1 MSRAAAAPVA
11 VLALAGCGGR
21 SPEQVFRE
29 DSLRPLQQKSELQR
43 ARVAA
48 TLRVVRFGS
57 RRDAR
62 ALGEDIDAY
71 AGTVR
76 KIAGLLPPAQ
86 AQPAFRRYVAALREL
101 VGELRRLKKAM
112 GGHDVAAVR
121 TRSQRVRDD
130 VGAVQ
135 RGDDELE
142 SALLENS

>member
-1 MSRAAAAPVA
+1 

-29 DSLRPLQQKSELQR
+29 DSLRPLQQRAELQR

-76 KIAGLLPPAQ
+76 KIAGLLPPEAAQ
-86 AQPAFRRYVAALREL
+86 APFRRYVSAMREL
-101 VGELRRLKKAM
+101 VRELRRMKAAM
-112 GGHDVAAVR
+112 GGRDVAVVR
-121 TRSQRVRDD
+121 TRSQRVQDD

-135 RGDDELE
+135 RGDDELQ
-142 SALLENS
+142 SALTKDS